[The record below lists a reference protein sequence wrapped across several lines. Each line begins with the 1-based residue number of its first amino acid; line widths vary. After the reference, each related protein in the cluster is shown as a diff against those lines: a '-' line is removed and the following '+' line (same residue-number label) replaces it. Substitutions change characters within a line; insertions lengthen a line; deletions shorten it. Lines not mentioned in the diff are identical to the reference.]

1 MKRLYA
7 LVICIAC
14 TFSALAVT
22 RTAVGNAGNGWS
34 NASNWSPAGVPQAG
48 DTVIIPSG
56 FTLSVKGT
64 VYSSPLPL
72 LIVEINGTL
81 NFQPSGRLQLAAGSM
96 VNIYSPGLINST
108 NSSSEILSIN
118 GITKFSGQ
126 TDGSI
131 SIPSYASNATGTSP
145 NGFVPFVLPV
155 KLVSFTAEKKE
166 SSVLL
171 KWITAAEINSDKF
184 QIEKSTD
191 GNNWAIIS
199 TTAAAG
205 NYSGLSTYSAS
216 DIFPSSGANL
226 YRLKSVD
233 RDGKYEYSRI
243 LNVYFLDKPGKII
256 VSPNPATT
264 TLSIF
269 LHNNSGSI
277 ADLQLVNQTGQQVKH
292 LAVAAGTSALTL
304 DIADLAKGLYVLVV
318 TEAGSKKYSLPVI
331 IR

>member
-7 LVICIAC
+7 LVICIVC
-14 TFSALAVT
+14 TYSAMAVT
-22 RTAVGNAGNGWS
+22 RIAVGNAGNGWS
-34 NASNWSPAGVPQAG
+34 NASNWSPAGVPQSG
-48 DTVIIPSG
+48 DSAIIPSG

-64 VYSSPLPL
+64 VYSGPLPVI
-72 LIVEINGTL
+72 IVEISGTL
-81 NFQPSGRLQLAAGSM
+81 DFQPSGRLQLATGSM

-155 KLVSFTAEKKE
+155 KLISFTAEKKE
-166 SSVLL
+166 LTVLL
-171 KWITAAEINSDKF
+171 KWITAQEINSDIF

-191 GNNWAIIS
+191 GNNWSVIS

-205 NYSGLSTYSAS
+205 NYSGLSSYSAS
-216 DIFPSSGANL
+216 DNSPSTGANL

-243 LNVYFLDKPGKII
+243 LNVYFSDKTGKII

-264 TLSIF
+264 TLSIY
-269 LHNNSGSI
+269 LNSLSSSA
-277 ADLQLVNQTGQQVKH
+277 ADLQLFNHNGQSVKH
-292 LAVAAGTSALTL
+292 LVVAAGTSALSL
-304 DIADLAKGLYVLVV
+304 DIANLAKGLYVLLVSQP
-318 TEAGSKKYSLPVI
+318 GSKPYSLPLVI
-331 IR
+331 R